1 MTEKL
6 YDLDSSVIEFD
17 CKVSNLYNDGDLL
30 AVETDR
36 TAFFPE
42 GGGQTSDRGELGGVH
57 GLVVPVDEGL
67 L

>member
-6 YDLDSSVIEFD
+6 YDLDSSVLEFT
-17 CKVSNLYNDGDLL
+17 CKVVNLYNEGAFL

-42 GGGQTSDRGELGGVH
+42 GGGQSSDRGERNYK
-57 GLVVPVDEGL
+57 
-67 L
+67 